1 MKIDTP
7 TLKKLENQK
16 VKYKLKGSMNWVYDT
31 LIEIYKKNAI
41 FEGDTR
47 HFSEIG
53 EIEVL

>member
-31 LIEIYKKNAI
+31 LIEVYKKNVI
-41 FEGDTR
+41 FDGDTR
-47 HFSEIG
+47 HFSEIE

>member
-31 LIEIYKKNAI
+31 LIEVYKKNVI
-41 FEGDTR
+41 FDGDTR